1 MQRTLIMTLLVLSY
15 PLAGCASQSSDDAG
29 MRKALQEKD
38 AAYVRLAKAIT
49 SYCSMVTDTID
60 AKQAC
65 IFERRLAAE
74 GLDARETLQAVPPV
88 SHLRSSR

>member
-1 MQRTLIMTLLVLSY
+1 MQRTLIMTLLVLNST
-15 PLAGCASQSSDDAG
+15 LAGCASQSSDDAG
-29 MRKALQEKD
+29 MREALRAKD

-49 SYCSMVTDTID
+49 SYCSVVTDTID
-60 AKQAC
+60 AKEAC

-74 GLDARETLQAVPPV
+74 GLDARETLQAVPPA